1 MMAPDGTETLLA
13 ELGVGETVG
22 EMGVISGEPRSATV
36 YASRDTQLARLSK
49 TAVDA
54 VVERHPHA
62 MLSMLT
68 SRLIT
73 RVRVM
78 SRSDRRRAE
87 VATIAV
93 VPAGHDVPH
102 REVAA
107 GLAAALAQLGP
118 TLHVSSALV
127 DGRLGRPGIAQA
139 HDRDGGSSGLL
150 DWLARQEIDHRFVV
164 YETDPGLSPW
174 TERCIRQADRAVLAA
189 NADGDPARGEIE
201 GELLAPES
209 RRRPPVTLALI
220 HPDHTQVA
228 SGTARWLAGRSLERH
243 LHVRRTDAAHYGR
256 LARFLTGRAVG
267 VALGGGFARGLAHL
281 GVFRALDER
290 QVPIDAIGGSSMGAI
305 IAAQWTLGREP
316 SRILQETRACFAE
329 SFDDLTLPFLSFK
342 RGGKASQFIRQLFGQ
357 TRIEDLWTPFFAVS
371 ANLNRAE
378 LKVHT
383 FGSVADAVLASSRA
397 PGIFPPVVIDGELH
411 VDGGVINNV
420 PVDVMR
426 SFSNDGLVVGVDV
439 SPPHE
444 LNQVANYGED
454 IPGWRAIWHRFNP
467 THEKR
472 IYRPSILLV
481 LMRIIE
487 FGGISYRR
495 EKAALA
501 DLYISPDVRRFKRN
515 DFQVADDIVETGYH
529 ASRTAL
535 EAWMTS
541 APAIVRGRR
550 PDLFGAFDDA
560 PKPTADPGPA
570 LTDIA

>member
-1 MMAPDGTETLLA
+1 M
-13 ELGVGETVG
+13 
-22 EMGVISGEPRSATV
+22 
-36 YASRDTQLARLSK
+36 Q
-49 TAVDA
+49 
-54 VVERHPHA
+54 
-62 MLSMLT
+62 
-68 SRLIT
+68 
-73 RVRVM
+73 
-78 SRSDRRRAE
+78 
-87 VATIAV
+87 
-93 VPAGHDVPH
+93 
-102 REVAA
+102 
-107 GLAAALAQLGP
+107 
-118 TLHVSSALV
+118 
-127 DGRLGRPGIAQA
+127 
-139 HDRDGGSSGLL
+139 
-150 DWLARQEIDHRFVV
+150 
-164 YETDPGLSPW
+164 
-174 TERCIRQADRAVLAA
+174 
-189 NADGDPARGEIE
+189 
-201 GELLAPES
+201 
-209 RRRPPVTLALI
+209 
-220 HPDHTQVA
+220 
-228 SGTARWLAGRSLERH
+228 
-243 LHVRRTDAAHYGR
+243 
-256 LARFLTGRAVG
+256 
-267 VALGGGFARGLAHL
+267 
-281 GVFRALDER
+281 
-290 QVPIDAIGGSSMGAI
+290 
-305 IAAQWTLGREP
+305 
-316 SRILQETRACFAE
+316 CFAE

-383 FGSVADAVLASSRA
+383 FGSVAMRLLASSRA

-560 PKPTADPGPA
+560 SKPTADPGPA